1 MSNLDKHKP
10 LSSEELFQML
20 DKKSSTEANFDGM
33 DDFEKDAL
41 EGFSMHSNPEKAR
54 ALTEEVNTL
63 ISEKVMSTGS
73 VTKNRI
79 IWFSAAASV
88 VLLVMI
94 SVFFLNQTKQESNS
108 NLALNETKETV
119 TNPSLVES
127 QKPIETISNSN
138 TVIEEPKSVNTKKAE
153 DVAGVK
159 NSEMGPGTRQM
170 PLQSVALSENET
182 TSATS
187 GLADVSKDNL
197 KNKKEGNVDELNM
210 PSVALDKK
218 TDSKQKEKGYV
229 NSEDAEMDNSIALE
243 SKPVSDANAIAQG
256 TATYKADG
264 DYRVAKKEEA
274 KKVSKE
280 KVAAEKSVAT
290 TAANQASVPAYASGK
305 EQMNL
310 AYYDGAEV
318 AIKDFVL
325 NYLKEHAA
333 TITIKG
339 KYKVIGSVNAK
350 GELKVNSITQISK
363 EYCEG
368 CSDKIKEALNTM
380 KNWNSSSV
388 VEFTLIF

>member
-170 PLQSVALSENET
+170 HLQSVALSENET

-197 KNKKEGNVDELNM
+197 KNRKEGNVDELNM

-256 TATYKADG
+256 TATYKADS

-290 TAANQASVPAYASGK
+290 TAANQVSVPAYASGK

-350 GELKVNSITQISK
+350 GELKVNSITQITK